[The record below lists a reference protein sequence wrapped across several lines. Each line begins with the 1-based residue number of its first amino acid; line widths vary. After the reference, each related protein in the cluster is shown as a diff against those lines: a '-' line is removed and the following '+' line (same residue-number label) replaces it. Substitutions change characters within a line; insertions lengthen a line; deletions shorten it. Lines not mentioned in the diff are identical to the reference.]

1 MHHYFT
7 RLTDS
12 LEKPETRKYSVRVER
27 RVLRNSPEESNFTS
41 QAVNNLLGIGM
52 LGLHEQVCKRVGFGN
67 SFSGLRHRNFKSLDI
82 GDLYQFGVAGG
93 GTLVQLLRIHNTT
106 AWGFD
111 TFTGLPPE
119 QKGELSIKDWKPGA
133 FRGNGV
139 LNASGVHELVARKVR
154 AATGSSLLPGQ
165 LSLLTGTFNETLRP
179 GLARERGMRPA
190 VYVDIDSDLFIS
202 AWEALDWLFTERLL
216 LPGSVI
222 GYDDWW
228 TIACASNNTDVEAH
242 GEPRAH
248 LLAARKY
255 QASFRCICGP
265 CEPITPGVAFGGRT
279 YFVLEALG
287 GSTVSSSGFTMT
299 REDAAYW
306 MARARSCGIAKK
318 KRAVLV

>member
-1 MHHYFT
+1 M
-7 RLTDS
+7 
-12 LEKPETRKYSVRVER
+12 
-27 RVLRNSPEESNFTS
+27 
-41 QAVNNLLGIGM
+41 Q
-52 LGLHEQVCKRVGFGN
+52 GLHEQVCKRVGFGN